1 MRRWFVLPVL
11 MILSTLGARADLA
24 RVPALENVIQDQL
37 DAFQQDDFATA
48 FTFASPNIKG
58 LFGTSDR
65 FGQMVRSGYP
75 MVWRPADV
83 RYLSLRQEAGQ
94 LWQRVMITDQ
104 AGALHFVDY
113 QMIDTD
119 DGWQI
124 NGVQL
129 VRGPA
134 AGV

>member
-1 MRRWFVLPVL
+1 MRLWFVLPVL
-11 MILSTLGARADLA
+11 IILFTLSARADLA
-24 RVPALENVIQDQL
+24 RVPALESVIQNQL
-37 DAFQQDDFATA
+37 DAFKQDDFATA
-48 FTFASPNIKG
+48 FTYASPDIKG

-75 MVWRPADV
+75 MVWRPAQV
-83 RYLSLRQEAGQ
+83 RYLALRAEAGQ

-113 QMIDTD
+113 QMIEAAE
-119 DGWQI
+119 GWQI

-129 VRGPA
+129 VRGGG
-134 AGV
+134 AGA